1 MPDFCAAYGC
11 SNERNNKTKEKG
23 ITFHRFPSN
32 VERRQ
37 AWTQALRREG
47 FVPCPRSLLCS
58 SHFRSLDFDRT
69 GQTVRLRES
78 AVPSIFNF
86 PKHLSKL
93 PCLRTSRTAT
103 KAGELC
109 PPPPPPAKEPDFFDQ
124 PATDHLYFLDPEK
137 TKKNLT
143 ECQDQ
148 VEKLRRELR
157 NARDREKRQ
166 KKTVQCLLDDLT
178 NKNMLSEELQQKLDF
193 YSDLPVE
200 FLKTDHAFTSKQRE
214 FALTLHLHGPKAY
227 KYLREQMKIPLPHP
241 HTLLK
246 WLHTVDA
253 KPGLNTSLL
262 DLLQRKS
269 LEDHDQFGQVCLM
282 LDGMSIRKQVL
293 YDAHTGTMR
302 GFVDIGMGV
311 DETTE
316 ASEALVFMVVGLKS
330 HWKMPVAFYFIKSV
344 SPDTQKILVLHAL
357 EALHE
362 RGIKVVC
369 VTMDGHISN
378 MSMCAMLGCQLK
390 LNQPLKT
397 YFTHPSSGE
406 NVYIIMDPC
415 HMLKLAR
422 NMLEAYSSI
431 VSPAGTV
438 SVCDWLCHQY

>member
-11 SNERNNKTKEKG
+11 SNERNKKTKEKG

-32 VERRQ
+32 GERRQ

-47 FVPCPRSLLCS
+47 FVACPRSLLCS

-69 GQTVRLRES
+69 GHTVRLRES
-78 AVPSIFNF
+78 TVPSIFNF

-93 PCLRTSRTAT
+93 PRSRTSRTAT
-103 KAGELC
+103 KA
-109 PPPPPPAKEPDFFDQ
+109 AKEPDFFDQ
-124 PATDHLYFLDPEK
+124 PATDHLYFLDPVK
-137 TKKNLT
+137 TKQKLT

-157 NARDREKRQ
+157 NARDRERRQ
-166 KKTVQCLLDDLT
+166 KKTVQCLLDDLRD
-178 NKNMLSEELQQKLDF
+178 KNMLSEELQQKLDF
-193 YSDLPVE
+193 YS
-200 FLKTDHAFTSKQRE
+200 
-214 FALTLHLHGPKAY
+214 
-227 KYLREQMKIPLPHP
+227 
-241 HTLLK
+241 
-246 WLHTVDA
+246 
-253 KPGLNTSLL
+253 
-262 DLLQRKS
+262 
-269 LEDHDQFGQVCLM
+269 
-282 LDGMSIRKQVL
+282 
-293 YDAHTGTMR
+293 
-302 GFVDIGMGV
+302 
-311 DETTE
+311 
-316 ASEALVFMVVGLKS
+316 
-330 HWKMPVAFYFIKSV
+330 
-344 SPDTQKILVLHAL
+344 DTQKILVLHAL

-378 MSMCAMLGCQLK
+378 MSMCAKLGCQLK

-438 SVCDWLCHQY
+438 RWQHISELNNVQEREGLHAACKVTRKHVNFSSQKMKVSLAAQTLSRSVALALTMLKEAGYQQFEDCSPTVEFVQVLYILDKT

>member
-1 MPDFCAAYGC
+1 
-11 SNERNNKTKEKG
+11 
-23 ITFHRFPSN
+23 
-32 VERRQ
+32 
-37 AWTQALRREG
+37 
-47 FVPCPRSLLCS
+47 
-58 SHFRSLDFDRT
+58 
-69 GQTVRLRES
+69 
-78 AVPSIFNF
+78 
-86 PKHLSKL
+86 
-93 PCLRTSRTAT
+93 
-103 KAGELC
+103 
-109 PPPPPPAKEPDFFDQ
+109 
-124 PATDHLYFLDPEK
+124 
-137 TKKNLT
+137 
-143 ECQDQ
+143 
-148 VEKLRRELR
+148 
-157 NARDREKRQ
+157 
-166 KKTVQCLLDDLT
+166 
-178 NKNMLSEELQQKLDF
+178 
-193 YSDLPVE
+193 
-200 FLKTDHAFTSKQRE
+200 
-214 FALTLHLHGPKAY
+214 
-227 KYLREQMKIPLPHP
+227 
-241 HTLLK
+241 
-246 WLHTVDA
+246 
-253 KPGLNTSLL
+253 
-262 DLLQRKS
+262 
-269 LEDHDQFGQVCLM
+269 M

-431 VSPAGTV
+431 ISPAGTV
-438 SVCDWLCHQY
+438 RWQHISELNNVQEREGLHAANKVTRKHVNFSSQKMKVSLAAQTLSRSVALALTMLKEAGYQQFEDCSPTVEFVQVLYVLDNTYKM